1 MNRNVLKIIA
11 VISMTI
17 DHIGLFFFDNLFI
30 LRVIGRLAYPIFA
43 FFIAEGLIHTR
54 NRKKY
59 CINLLICAIIT
70 QIPYAFLFN
79 YLQLNVIFTFL
90 VAILFVYL
98 VENKSLSNY
107 IKFVLVTLITIFVL
121 LLDFLSTLDYGLLGV
136 ALVLAFYFIKNKN
149 AKFLTAL
156 GILLLMTVKSII
168 LSGFSIWSTIQI
180 YALIS
185 LALLMLYNNE
195 KGKYNLK
202 HFFYLFYP
210 THFYII
216 WITLLLM

>member
-1 MNRNVLKIIA
+1 
-11 VISMTI
+11 MTV

-43 FFIAEGLIHTR
+43 FFIAEGLIHTK

-59 CINLLICAIIT
+59 CIHLLICAIIT
-70 QIPYAFLFN
+70 QIPYAFLFKFFE
-79 YLQLNVIFTFL
+79 LNVIFTFL
-90 VAILFVYL
+90 VSILFVYII
-98 VENKSLSNY
+98 ENTKLSNY
-107 IKFVLVTLITIFVL
+107 LKFVLIIFITVFII
-121 LLDFLSTLDYGLLGV
+121 LLDFVSVLDYGLLGV

-149 AKFLTAL
+149 AKYLTAL
-156 GILLLMTVKSII
+156 GIILLMVTKNII
-168 LSGFSIWSTIQI
+168 LSGLSIWSTMQI
-180 YALIS
+180 YSLIS
-185 LALLMLYNNE
+185 LGLLMLYNNE

-216 WITLLLM
+216 LITLLLI

>member
-1 MNRNVLKIIA
+1 MA
-11 VISMTI
+11 V
-17 DHIGLFFFDNLFI
+17 DHIGLFFFDELFI

-59 CINLLICAIIT
+59 CIHLLICAIIT

-79 YLQLNVIFTFL
+79 YLKLNVIFTFL

-98 VENKSLSNY
+98 LENKKLSNY
-107 IKFVLVTLITIFVL
+107 LKFVIITCITILFTF
-121 LLDFLSTLDYGLLGV
+121 LDFVSVLDYGILGV
-136 ALVLAFYFIKNKN
+136 ALVLTFYFIKNKN
-149 AKFLTAL
+149 VKHLTAL
-156 GILLLMTVKSII
+156 AIILLMTLENII

-180 YALIS
+180 YS
-185 LALLMLYNNE
+185 LTSLGLLMLYNNE

-216 WITLLLM
+216 WIALLLI